1 VKLKAGDIAIYS
13 PPRVRYE
20 YGRTLKSGYPVMVID
35 PDPFNDASFVRV
47 LTHLGMVEVVV
58 RSYLREMKE

>member
-1 VKLKAGDIAIYS
+1 MKLKAGDIAIYS

-35 PDPFNDASFVRV
+35 DPFNDSSFLRV
-47 LTHLGMVEVVV
+47 LTHLGKVELVIP
-58 RSYLREMKE
+58 SYLREMKE